1 MAIICVTEH
10 IAAPAQA
17 VWELIANFGGTDQWI
32 RGVESVSV
40 TGEGVG
46 AIRTA
51 TLAAEQETGLMLE
64 NLYRASLAK
73 VARILSS

>member
-46 AIRTA
+46 AI
-51 TLAAEQETGLMLE
+51 
-64 NLYRASLAK
+64 
-73 VARILSS
+73 